1 MTMQQRNAVKKNG
14 KVLGA
19 LEEAIMEVLWRKGS
33 GTVREVCAV
42 VGRRRDI
49 AYTTVMTVMTRLTE
63 KKVLCR
69 KELRDGSFLYT
80 PCESREGFY
89 AKASHTL
96 FSEMVRSFG
105 AVAVAQFV
113 DVLEEVDPK
122 QVEALRERLK
132 VKR

>member
-1 MTMQQRNAVKKNG
+1 MPVRNTMKKSG

-19 LEEAIMEVLWRKGS
+19 LEEAIMDILWKKGE
-33 GTVREVCAV
+33 GTVREVCEV
-42 VGRRRDI
+42 VSRRRDI
-49 AYTTVMTVMTRLTE
+49 AYTTVMTVMTRLTD

-80 PCESREGFY
+80 PCESRDGFY

-96 FSEMVRSFG
+96 FSEMVRNFG

-122 QVEALRERLK
+122 QIEALRERLK